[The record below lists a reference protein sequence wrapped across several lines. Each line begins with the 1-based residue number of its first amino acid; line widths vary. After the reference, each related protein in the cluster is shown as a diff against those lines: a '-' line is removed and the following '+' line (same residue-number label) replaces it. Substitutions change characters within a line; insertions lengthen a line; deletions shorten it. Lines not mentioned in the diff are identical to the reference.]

1 MAGVNSK
8 TKRKDWNAE
17 DMAQAITLVRE
28 KQMGYL
34 RTAKHFGVPRTTL
47 FRLCQKNESPP
58 EEAAA
63 TTLGRK
69 TVLGTT
75 VENLLVDYILTME
88 SKFYGLRRSDVRR
101 MAYMLAKRNQLK
113 NPFGDTGLAGK
124 KWLKLFLKRHKD
136 KLSVRRPTGTSFARA
151 FGFIKEKADTF
162 FDLLEGVYVQEN
174 YDLAREN
181 NVDIVSLPPHTTPK
195 LQPLDKTF
203 MGPLKTYYSEEIR
216 MWIRDNNRPLS
227 PYDMTELFGR
237 AYLKVQTGEMAAN
250 GFRVTGLWPLNKN
263 IFTAVDYLAA
273 QEDAVKDGCTV
284 DVTPMTLSLQPLEE
298 SMVNLRTPADGKP
311 LTEAS
316 TSRQDTNIEPV
327 PSTSGISHSSL
338 GFVSPYD
345 ISPVPNKKR
354 KPSNR
359 GRKAYVAAVITSS
372 RYREDLIEKS
382 KKKEEKQNKWAKN
395 KNQKQNKKKS
405 KGKKP
410 REKIKSQSDSDDDEE
425 MMLFDTDSEP
435 DALIGNTAPDSEH
448 AECIFCG
455 MLFSNDT
462 HGETWVKCLIT
473 MRTYKRGTK
482 RADTPKDVLE
492 RACHLIILD
501 TKSTNAT
508 SKKYDIPYKTLH
520 RYVATLKEKLE
531 RNPNLTRAELTL
543 DLVGY
548 IKNRLTPYETRKL
561 ACQFAI
567 KSNKAMPDSWRTKF
581 LAGEDWLGSF
591 LKRHPSLSIR
601 TPQATSLSRATS
613 FNKRNV
619 SMFFANLTA
628 VYQRFNLSP
637 GDIWN
642 VDETGLKTV
651 QVPNTVIARRGVKN
665 LDKMTS
671 AESGTLSHFD
681 RGGPIGCEGDGNPP
695 GWMKEENFMKY
706 AKHFLKHVKPSKEK
720 PVLLLLDN
728 HDSHLSIEAL
738 GYFKTNACDNWL
750 ASNPGKTIT
759 IYEILELV
767 KTSLPLAATI
777 ENIQSGFGVS
787 GISSLNENIF
797 PDYEFSGSYVTDRPM
812 LTSPDGDYPSAC
824 DVSTVS
830 VPSTYDGSNSCLSSK
845 RFPFL
850 ITIQ

>member
-1 MAGVNSK
+1 MVTKRPHPRTRQLPTPTASTSRKNDPPQDDPDTPRKKHFRRQLFAESVKSQEKRHIVSLKQIVMAGVNSK

-174 YDLAREN
+174 YGWLQMNIFTEWFKHFIKHTNLTPESKVLLILDGHLSHTRNIDVIDLAREN

-462 HGETWVKCLIT
+462 HGETWVKCL
-473 MRTYKRGTK
+473 MCGLW
-482 RADTPKDVLE
+482 AHND
-492 RACHLIILD
+492 C
-501 TKSTNAT
+501 
-508 SKKYDIPYKTLH
+508 
-520 RYVATLKEKLE
+520 
-531 RNPNLTRAELTL
+531 
-543 DLVGY
+543 
-548 IKNRLTPYETRKL
+548 
-561 ACQFAI
+561 
-567 KSNKAMPDSWRTKF
+567 
-581 LAGEDWLGSF
+581 AG
-591 LKRHPSLSIR
+591 P
-601 TPQATSLSRATS
+601 
-613 FNKRNV
+613 
-619 SMFFANLTA
+619 
-628 VYQRFNLSP
+628 
-637 GDIWN
+637 
-642 VDETGLKTV
+642 
-651 QVPNTVIARRGVKN
+651 
-665 LDKMTS
+665 
-671 AESGTLSHFD
+671 ESD
-681 RGGPIGCEGDGNPP
+681 AWI
-695 GWMKEENFMKY
+695 
-706 AKHFLKHVKPSKEK
+706 
-720 PVLLLLDN
+720 
-728 HDSHLSIEAL
+728 
-738 GYFKTNACDNWL
+738 
-750 ASNPGKTIT
+750 
-759 IYEILELV
+759 
-767 KTSLPLAATI
+767 
-777 ENIQSGFGVS
+777 
-787 GISSLNENIF
+787 
-797 PDYEFSGSYVTDRPM
+797 
-812 LTSPDGDYPSAC
+812 
-824 DVSTVS
+824 
-830 VPSTYDGSNSCLSSK
+830 
-845 RFPFL
+845 
-850 ITIQ
+850 

>member
-17 DMAQAITLVRE
+17 NMAQAITLVRE

-34 RTAKHFGVPRTTL
+34 RAAKHFGVPRTTL

-88 SKFYGLRRSDVRR
+88 SKFYGLTRSDVRR

-136 KLSVRRPTGTSFARA
+136 KLSVRRPT
-151 FGFIKEKADTF
+151 
-162 FDLLEGVYVQEN
+162 
-174 YDLAREN
+174 
-181 NVDIVSLPPHTTPK
+181 DIVSLPPHTTHK

-237 AYLKVQTGEMAAN
+237 AYLKVQTGEIAAN
-250 GFRVTGLWPLNKN
+250 GFRVTELWPLNKN

-359 GRKAYVAAVITSS
+359 GRKASVAAVITPS
-372 RYREDLIEKS
+372 RYREDLIEK
-382 KKKEEKQNKWAKN
+382 N
-395 KNQKQNKKKS
+395 
-405 KGKKP
+405 
-410 REKIKSQSDSDDDEE
+410 DEE
-425 MMLFDTDSEP
+425 MMLLDTESET
-435 DALIGNTAPDSEH
+435 DALIGNTAPDSED

-462 HGETWVKCLIT
+462 HGETWVKCLMCGLWAHNDCAGPESDAWICEFC
-473 MRTYKRGTK
+473 K
-482 RADTPKDVLE
+482 
-492 RACHLIILD
+492 
-501 TKSTNAT
+501 
-508 SKKYDIPYKTLH
+508 
-520 RYVATLKEKLE
+520 
-531 RNPNLTRAELTL
+531 
-543 DLVGY
+543 
-548 IKNRLTPYETRKL
+548 
-561 ACQFAI
+561 QFV
-567 KSNKAMPDSWRTKF
+567 F
-581 LAGEDWLGSF
+581 LFML
-591 LKRHPSLSIR
+591 
-601 TPQATSLSRATS
+601 
-613 FNKRNV
+613 
-619 SMFFANLTA
+619 
-628 VYQRFNLSP
+628 YQRTFP
-637 GDIWN
+637 
-642 VDETGLKTV
+642 
-651 QVPNTVIARRGVKN
+651 KN
-665 LDKMTS
+665 L
-671 AESGTLSHFD
+671 
-681 RGGPIGCEGDGNPP
+681 I
-695 GWMKEENFMKY
+695 
-706 AKHFLKHVKPSKEK
+706 
-720 PVLLLLDN
+720 
-728 HDSHLSIEAL
+728 
-738 GYFKTNACDNWL
+738 
-750 ASNPGKTIT
+750 
-759 IYEILELV
+759 
-767 KTSLPLAATI
+767 
-777 ENIQSGFGVS
+777 
-787 GISSLNENIF
+787 
-797 PDYEFSGSYVTDRPM
+797 
-812 LTSPDGDYPSAC
+812 
-824 DVSTVS
+824 
-830 VPSTYDGSNSCLSSK
+830 
-845 RFPFL
+845 
-850 ITIQ
+850 